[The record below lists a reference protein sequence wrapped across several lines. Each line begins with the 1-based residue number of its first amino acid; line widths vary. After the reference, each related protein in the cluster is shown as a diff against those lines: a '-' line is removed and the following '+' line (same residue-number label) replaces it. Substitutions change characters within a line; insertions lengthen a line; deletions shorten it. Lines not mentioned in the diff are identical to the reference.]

1 MEAGGKWLG
10 NVALVTWRRSGHRA
24 ANEPTP
30 LQITAFLFSRNN
42 FWPPLTVGL
51 SWMVLRGRVERHLP
65 KGGLER

>member
-1 MEAGGKWLG
+1 MEAGGIWLG
-10 NVALVTWRRSGHRA
+10 NVALVTWRRSGYRA

-51 SWMVLRGRVERHLP
+51 PWMVLRGRVERHLP